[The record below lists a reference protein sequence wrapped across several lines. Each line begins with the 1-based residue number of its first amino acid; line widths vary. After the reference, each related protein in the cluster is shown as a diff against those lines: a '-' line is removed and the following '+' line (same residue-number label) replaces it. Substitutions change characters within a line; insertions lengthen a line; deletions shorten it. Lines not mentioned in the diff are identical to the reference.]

1 MTRSELIRALV
12 RRISALSTADAEAC
26 VLEILGN
33 ITHTLATGDR
43 VEIRGFG
50 TFSVRER
57 LARTARNP
65 KTGEA
70 LSIPAKSM
78 PYFKPGNILARR
90 VNKPR
95 KSYKLDDL
103 LAQVPPGTKW
113 EEFDVGP
120 PVGRE
125 IL

>member
-1 MTRSELIRALV
+1 MTRTELIRALA
-12 RRISALSTADAEAC
+12 RHIPALSAADAEAC
-26 VLEILGN
+26 VLEILDN
-33 ITHTLATGDR
+33 IARTLATGGR

-70 LSIPAKSM
+70 LLIPAKWM
-78 PYFKPGNILARR
+78 PYFKPGKILARR
-90 VNKPR
+90 INKRR
-95 KSYKLDDL
+95 KTYKLDEL

-113 EEFDVGP
+113 EEFDIGP